1 MRYVEL
7 RRHTDNDGDRLTPQG
22 AADAEMIGRGRLHP
36 PYAAFVSTGAAR
48 VTQMLEILRRAAG
61 QDDVP
66 ITPATGLRS
75 SAEGRW
81 RDAAKAAGRGADLDA
96 IRAVDPELVKQE
108 SSLLAAAL
116 RQVVARLPEDG
127 RALVVGHS
135 PTSEAAVLG
144 LAGRVVP
151 PLGKGRG
158 PADRGA
164 RGLPGRAAGL
174 NGGER
179 FPHGAR
185 WRVPSLRG
193 WPGMPTVMPARC
205 CHGETGSLY
214 RPRARRPA
222 VAPARADACH
232 GG

>member
-7 RRHTDNDGDRLTPQG
+7 RRHTDNEGDRLTPQG

-48 VTQMLEILRRAAG
+48 ATQMLEILRHAAG

-81 RDAAKAAGRGADLDA
+81 REAAKAAGRGADLDA
-96 IRAVDPELVKQE
+96 IRAVDPELVEQE
-108 SSLLAAAL
+108 SSLLASAL

-135 PTSEAAVLG
+135 PTNEAAVLG

-151 PLGKGRG
+151 PLGKGEG
-158 PADRGA
+158 VLLIEDGGA
-164 RGLPGRAAGL
+164 Y
-174 NGGER
+174 
-179 FPHGAR
+179 
-185 WRVPSLRG
+185 RVEPL
-193 WPGMPTVMPARC
+193 
-205 CHGETGSLY
+205 
-214 RPRARRPA
+214 
-222 VAPARADACH
+222 D
-232 GG
+232 